1 MCTTKESKISNME
14 DDQANSLE
22 LPDAIQVLDDL
33 RQTCGEIRQL
43 INTQYPP
50 ALIGYFWSMM
60 FLALMGKSQKSESNE
75 LAPATADE
83 SNLIFAMEYIHAV
96 IASDGIS
103 IGEFANVEEDVAN
116 RILELSTT
124 ALSKCFLYGM
134 VQSKNEGDQ
143 PNFENQKLSFEILSN
158 WVMIRGKRYQVLE
171 EEFFAYSLA
180 THDDILL
187 KLYGIDSAKIALE
200 IQKITDSTRMGL
212 ARGASAMTELMD
224 ETNLKTEKTGL
235 GMAEAFQ
242 LMADENPEIAD
253 KARNA
258 INDMFLG
265 GSFNLSRHTELPDL
279 LLQDLAFSPGEDNS
293 FLSGSKF
300 AGTPFKTLPAR
311 IKPLVKI
318 NDDYYCTE
326 PNFVRDAAYR
336 AIQRAIVKR
345 QPSYQESWNTK
356 QKELSENSFT
366 AIMSEHLK
374 GAEVFGEVFYPI
386 GNGNWAETDCV
397 ILCDDIL
404 ISIECKAGV
413 EALQPPAENMQGHL
427 DNVERLLLS
436 AYRQTKRFVD
446 YLYSDSNTPLFS
458 KKVKGG
464 HQEIGRINA
473 KNLRHIFPI
482 GLTLESFTPFSST
495 IKELE
500 EVKPIAGKHDFF
512 ALSVDDL
519 IAMKYILSGT
529 GEFLHY
535 LEVRQALAAMKNVML
550 FDEMDHLGAYM
561 SNNRVDQTVKEQF
574 IDGER
579 ADFVYLDGFDQDI
592 IAPFFQG
599 IDQSDK
605 KPPQQVYPDQMRQLF
620 LALERCRMPGW
631 LAGDAFLRN
640 MGSNARND
648 FAKNF
653 DRTLPILAEK
663 PFTFFATGGGIPAV
677 FCLTRAD
684 GVDRSIVSKK
694 KAEAMCLAFNES
706 QMELFEISI
715 SQDKRISIA
724 TSKNVNRPS
733 VISADYPEILQD
745 ANRLKGKIE
754 ELR

>member
-1 MCTTKESKISNME
+1 MADV
-14 DDQANSLE
+14 DDGQTNPLE
-22 LPDAIQVLDDL
+22 LPNAKEVLDEL
-33 RQTCGEIRQL
+33 RATCDEIRRL

-50 ALIGYFWSMM
+50 SLIGYFWSMM
-60 FLALMGKSQKSESNE
+60 FLALMGKSQESESEE
-75 LAPATADE
+75 LAPASADE
-83 SNLIFAMEYIHAV
+83 ANLVFAMEYIHAV
-96 IASDGIS
+96 IASNGIS
-103 IGEFANVEEDVAN
+103 ISDFANVEEDVAN
-116 RILELSTT
+116 KILDLASS
-124 ALSKCFLYGM
+124 ALSKCFMYGM
-134 VQSKNEGDQ
+134 VQSKNDSDHPE
-143 PNFENQKLSFEILSN
+143 FENQKLAFEILSN

-180 THDDILL
+180 THDEILL

-212 ARGASAMTELMD
+212 SSGASAMKELMA
-224 ETNLKTEKTGL
+224 ESNLATKEKGL
-235 GMAEAFQ
+235 DMPDTFQ
-242 LMADENPEIAD
+242 AMVEENPETAD

-258 INDMFLG
+258 INDMFFG

-279 LLQDLAFSPGEDNS
+279 LLQDLAFEPGEDSS
-293 FLSGSKF
+293 FLSGSEF

-311 IKPLVKI
+311 IRPLVKI
-318 NDDYYCTE
+318 KDDYYCTE
-326 PNFVRDAAYR
+326 PNFVRDATYR

-345 QPSYQESWNTK
+345 EPSYQESWNTK
-356 QKELSENSFT
+356 QKELSENSFQ
-366 AIMSEHLK
+366 AIMGEHLK

-397 ILCDDIL
+397 ILCDDVL

-413 EALQPPAENMQGHL
+413 EALQPPAENMQGHV

-446 YLYSDSNTPLFS
+446 YIYSDSNAPLFS

-464 HQEIGRINA
+464 HPEIGRINT

-500 EVKPIAGKHDFF
+500 EVKPIAGRHDFF

-519 IAMKYILSGT
+519 IAMKHILSGT

-561 SNNRVDQTVKEQF
+561 SNNRIDQTVQEQF
-574 IDGER
+574 IGGES
-579 ADFVYLDGFDQDI
+579 ADVVYLDGFDQDVI
-592 IAPFFQG
+592 GPFFQG
-599 IDQSDK
+599 IDWRDK
-605 KPPQQVYPDQMRQLF
+605 KPPQQEYPDQMLALF
-620 LALERCRMPGW
+620 SVLERCRIPGW
-631 LAGDAFLRN
+631 LSGDAFLRN

-648 FAKNF
+648 FAKHF
-653 DRTLPILAEK
+653 DRTLPILAQK
-663 PFTFFATGGGIPAV
+663 PFTFFATGGGVPAI

-684 GVDRSIVSKK
+684 GVDRSIMGKK
-694 KAEAMCLAFNES
+694 KAEAMCLALSEPR
-706 QMELFEISI
+706 MKLFELAL
-715 SQDKRISIA
+715 SQEKRIVIA
-724 TSKNVNRPS
+724 TSKDVMKPS
-733 VISADYPEILQD
+733 AISADYPEILED
-745 ANRLKGKIE
+745 ANKLKGKIKV
-754 ELR
+754 LKK